1 MWVAMQGLFGYAD
14 VELCEDNRCATLE
27 LIYRTSFMPRASI

>member
-14 VELCEDNRCATLE
+14 VELCEDSKCATLE
-27 LIYRTSFMPRASI
+27 FLR